1 MSRSM
6 AVITA
11 LAVSLAAPALRAQQ
25 PAGPIEESVE
35 QAVRE
40 AAQAAR
46 QAQVEVEQVVQQMSA
61 GMGWLGVRIRE
72 LDEATAQRL
81 HLPELAGALVEGVE
95 PNSPAAT
102 AGLEADDVIVEYNG
116 TRVIG
121 VLQLERL
128 VRETPPGRTVPV
140 VVWRGGQRRT
150 LQVHVGSRPGPMGGA
165 MGGVGIMRPE
175 MEAELRRMR
184 ERMQE
189 MAPPMII
196 VQARTPLLGVEVE
209 PISGQLAGFFHV
221 PGGRGLLVREVTP
234 GSAAE
239 KAGLRAGDV
248 IYQVDGTAV
257 SRPLELLQ
265 QVRQKCSAGAITL
278 GLVRNGAPTTV
289 RVQVDCTAAPAART

>member
-25 PAGPIEESVE
+25 PAGPIEESAE
-35 QAVRE
+35 
-40 AAQAAR
+40 QAAR

-150 LQVHVGSRPGPMGGA
+150 LQMHVGSRPGPMGGV

-234 GSAAE
+234 RSAPD
-239 KAGLRAGDV
+239 KAGLRAGAV
-248 IYQVDGTAV
+248 LSQVDGTAV

>member
-46 QAQVEVEQVVQQMSA
+46 QAQVEVEQVVQQMSV
-61 GMGWLGVRIRE
+61 GMGGLGVRIRE

-81 HLPELAGALVEGVE
+81 HLPELAGALVDGDE

-128 VRETPPGRTVPV
+128 VRETPPGRTVAV

-150 LQVHVGSRPGPMGGA
+150 LQVHVGSRPEL
-165 MGGVGIMRPE
+165 MGGVGMMRPE
-175 MEAELRRMR
+175 LEAELRRMR
-184 ERMQE
+184 ERMHE

-196 VQARTPLLGVEVE
+196 VQARTPLLGIEVE

-289 RVQVDCTAAPAART
+289 RVQVDCAAAPAART